1 MNKKFFLSIIIP
13 VYNCQQYLSECI
25 DSLLNQD
32 YPYDFEIILIND
44 GSSDN
49 SGNICEQ
56 YAQTHKFIKVF
67 HCQNNGVSHARNIG
81 ISKSKGSYISFID
94 SDDFVTKD
102 YISTIKENIENVD
115 LLFFSNNRLLEDGSI
130 IGQYHTNIN
139 CQNKEETENLLLKLK
154 RYYTQYEYFGY
165 TWNKCFRSDIIKKNN
180 LQFIEGLH
188 LREDEIFTNQYCKY
202 ITSCK
207 FIQKGIYF
215 YREKQTTGLTNSI
228 KTNKDWLNLCT
239 NLDISTDWIQNE
251 ELIKHEKNRIYQF
264 YSFLKLNNRNSFSQ
278 YYTFCRKNFSY
289 LYLSKLKKI
298 LFSLPFNL
306 AYVCFIIY
314 NFIKKL

>member
-139 CQNKEETENLLLKLK
+139 CQDKEETENLLLKLK

-165 TWNKCFRSDIIKKNN
+165 TWNKCFRSDIIKK
-180 LQFIEGLH
+180 
-188 LREDEIFTNQYCKY
+188 
-202 ITSCK
+202 ITS
-207 FIQKGIYF
+207 
-215 YREKQTTGLTNSI
+215 
-228 KTNKDWLNLCT
+228 NL
-239 NLDISTDWIQNE
+239 
-251 ELIKHEKNRIYQF
+251 
-264 YSFLKLNNRNSFSQ
+264 
-278 YYTFCRKNFSY
+278 
-289 LYLSKLKKI
+289 
-298 LFSLPFNL
+298 
-306 AYVCFIIY
+306 
-314 NFIKKL
+314 